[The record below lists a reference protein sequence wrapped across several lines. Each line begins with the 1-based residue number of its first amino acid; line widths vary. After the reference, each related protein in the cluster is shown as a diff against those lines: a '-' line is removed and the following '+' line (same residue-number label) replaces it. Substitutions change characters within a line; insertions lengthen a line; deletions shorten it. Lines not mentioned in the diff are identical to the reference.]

1 MVVVRQIVEP
11 ALRGLLSCGW
21 RIVISPMIPARLFKT
36 ADVSGVEQNHL
47 DIGGCDYREFRPHPC
62 GTLIADLVDELATV
76 LTIALDLEDWESLCR
91 TIDEHFQVRGVC
103 VTNQSGVGSARV
115 WPAGSKRSGVS
126 APGRQ
131 TSMLLAC
138 SGYAARRWY
147 GW

>member
-76 LTIALDLEDWESLCR
+76 ATI
-91 TIDEHFQVRGVC
+91 
-103 VTNQSGVGSARV
+103 
-115 WPAGSKRSGVS
+115 GVS
-126 APGRQ
+126 GF
-131 TSMLLAC
+131 SSLLAANITM
-138 SGYAARRWY
+138 SAPRPE
-147 GW
+147 